1 MQKKLEEYAR
11 LLIEIGLNVQKGQYV
26 IINCLVECADF
37 ARLCT
42 KSAFDVG
49 AKDVLVQWRDD
60 FVSRQRWL
68 YADDEVFDHVYP
80 WDVQRNLSLAKQ
92 GAARLSISA
101 QNPENLKGV
110 DPGRLM
116 RFEKADGEEQK
127 EMYSLLMS
135 SSFPW
140 CVASIPVPSWAAKVF
155 PDIPRDEAVARL
167 WDAIF
172 DAVRITGDGN
182 AVEHWR
188 NHCGRLRALSEKLNE
203 YNFKYLHYT
212 NAIGTD
218 LMVELPENHIW
229 AAGSEYS
236 RTGVEFVANIP
247 TEEVFT
253 APKRD
258 GVNGKVVA
266 SKPLVNNGNVIDG
279 FHMLLKDGVITE
291 VHADKGE
298 DVLKAAIS
306 VDEGASRFG
315 EVALV
320 PCDSPI
326 SNSGILFYNTLFD
339 ENASCH
345 FAFGEA
351 YPSCI
356 KGGVEMT
363 SEELQASGLNSSAT
377 HVDFMV
383 GTADLSIVG
392 ITHSGEEIAVF
403 KDGNFV
409 I

>member
-1 MQKKLEEYAR
+1 MLKRLEEYAK

-26 IINCLVECADF
+26 MINCPVECADF

-42 KSAFDVG
+42 KAAFDVG
-49 AKDVLVQWRDD
+49 AKDVIVQWRDD

-68 YADDEVFDHVYP
+68 NADGEVFDHVYP
-80 WDVQRNLSLAKQ
+80 WEVQRNLSLAKQ

-110 DPGRLM
+110 DPDRLQ
-116 RFEKADGEEQK
+116 RFEKADGEEQR
-127 EMYSLLMS
+127 EMYSMLMS

-155 PDIPRDEAVARL
+155 PDIPQDEAVAKL

-182 AVEHWR
+182 AVELWR
-188 NHCGRLRALSEKLNE
+188 NHCDRLRTLSEKLNE
-203 YNFKYLHYT
+203 YNFKFLHYT
-212 NAIGTD
+212 NSIGTD

-236 RTGVEFVANIP
+236 KTGVEFVANIP

-258 GVNGKVVA
+258 GVNGKIVA
-266 SKPLVNNGNVIDG
+266 SKPLVNNGNIIDG
-279 FHMLLKDGVITE
+279 FYMLLKDGVITE

-320 PCDSPI
+320 PYDSPI

-351 YPSCI
+351 YPSCV
-356 KGGVEMT
+356 KGGVDMT
-363 SEELQASGLNSSAT
+363 SEELLANGLNSSAT

-403 KDGNFV
+403 KKGNFV

>member
-1 MQKKLEEYAR
+1 MLKRLEEYAK

-26 IINCLVECADF
+26 MINCPVECADF

-42 KSAFDVG
+42 KAAFDVG
-49 AKDVLVQWRDD
+49 AKDVIVQWRDD

-68 YADDEVFDHVYP
+68 YADGEVFDHVYP
-80 WDVQRNLSLAKQ
+80 WEVQRNLSLAKQ
-92 GAARLSISA
+92 GAARLLISA

-110 DPGRLM
+110 DPDRLQ
-116 RFEKADGEEQK
+116 RFEKADGEEQR
-127 EMYSLLMS
+127 EMYSMLMS

-155 PDIPRDEAVARL
+155 PDVPQDEAVAKL

-182 AVEHWR
+182 AVELWR
-188 NHCGRLRALSEKLNE
+188 NHCDRLRTLSEKLNE
-203 YNFKYLHYT
+203 YNFKFLHYT
-212 NAIGTD
+212 NSIGTD

-236 RTGVEFVANIP
+236 KTGVEFVANIP

-258 GVNGKVVA
+258 GVNGKIVA
-266 SKPLVNNGNVIDG
+266 SKPLVNNGNIIDG
-279 FHMLLKDGVITE
+279 FYMLLKDGVITE

-320 PCDSPI
+320 PYDSPI

-351 YPSCI
+351 YPSCV
-356 KGGVEMT
+356 KGGVDMT
-363 SEELQASGLNSSAT
+363 SEELLANGLNSSAT

-403 KDGNFV
+403 KNGNFV

>member
-1 MQKKLEEYAR
+1 MLKRLEEYAK

-26 IINCLVECADF
+26 MINCPVECADF

-42 KSAFDVG
+42 KAAFDVG
-49 AKDVLVQWRDD
+49 AKDVIVQWRDD

-68 YADDEVFDHVYP
+68 YADGEVFDHVYP
-80 WDVQRNLSLAKQ
+80 WEVQRNLSLAKQ

-110 DPGRLM
+110 DPDRLQ
-116 RFEKADGEEQK
+116 RFEKADGEEQR
-127 EMYSLLMS
+127 EMYSMLMS

-155 PDIPRDEAVARL
+155 PDIPQDEAVAKL

-182 AVEHWR
+182 AVELWR
-188 NHCGRLRALSEKLNE
+188 NHCDRLRTLSEKLNE
-203 YNFKYLHYT
+203 YNFKFLHYT
-212 NAIGTD
+212 NSIGTD

-236 RTGVEFVANIP
+236 KTGVEFVANIP

-258 GVNGKVVA
+258 GVNGKIVA
-266 SKPLVNNGNVIDG
+266 SKPLVNNGNIIDG
-279 FHMLLKDGVITE
+279 FYMLLKDGVITE

-320 PCDSPI
+320 PYDSPI

-351 YPSCI
+351 YPSCV
-356 KGGVEMT
+356 KGGVDMT
-363 SEELQASGLNSSAT
+363 SEELLANGLNSSAT

-403 KDGNFV
+403 KKGNFV

>member
-1 MQKKLEEYAR
+1 MLKRLEEYAK

-26 IINCLVECADF
+26 MINCPVECADF

-42 KSAFDVG
+42 KAAFDVG
-49 AKDVLVQWRDD
+49 AKDVIVQWRDD

-80 WDVQRNLSLAKQ
+80 WEVQRNLSLAKQ

-110 DPGRLM
+110 DPDRLL

-127 EMYSLLMS
+127 EMYSMLMS

-155 PDIPRDEAVARL
+155 PDIPQDEAVAKL

-172 DAVRITGDGN
+172 EAVRITGDGN
-182 AVEHWR
+182 AVELWR
-188 NHCGRLRALSEKLNE
+188 NHCDRLRTLSEKLNE
-203 YNFKYLHYT
+203 YNFKFLHYT
-212 NAIGTD
+212 NSIGTD

-236 RTGVEFVANIP
+236 KTGVEFVANIP

-258 GVNGKVVA
+258 GVNGKIVA
-266 SKPLVNNGNVIDG
+266 SKPLVNNGNIIDG
-279 FHMLLKDGVITE
+279 FYMMLKDGVITE

-320 PCDSPI
+320 PYDSPI

-356 KGGVEMT
+356 KGGVDMT
-363 SEELQASGLNSSAT
+363 SEELLANGLNSSAT

-403 KDGNFV
+403 KNGNFV

>member
-1 MQKKLEEYAR
+1 MLKKLEEYAK

-26 IINCLVECADF
+26 IINSPVECADF

-42 KSAFDVG
+42 EAAFAVG
-49 AKDVLVQWRDD
+49 AKDVFVQWRDD

-68 YADDEVFDHVYP
+68 FADDEVFDHVYP
-80 WDVQRNLSLAKQ
+80 WDVQRNLTLAKQ

-110 DPGRLM
+110 DPDRLS

-127 EMYSLLMS
+127 EMYSMLMS

-140 CVASIPVPSWAAKVF
+140 CVASIPVPSWAKKVF
-155 PDIPRDEAVARL
+155 PDVPEEEAVARL

-172 DAVRITGDGN
+172 EAVRINGEGN
-182 AVEHWR
+182 AVELWR
-188 NHCGRLRALSEKLNE
+188 NHCDRLRTISEKLND
-203 YNFKYLHYT
+203 YNFKFLHYT
-212 NAIGTD
+212 NSIGTD
-218 LMVELPENHIW
+218 LMVELPENHLW

-236 RTGVEFVANIP
+236 KTGIEFVANIP

-258 GVNGKVVA
+258 GVNGKIVA
-266 SKPLVNNGNVIDG
+266 SKPLVNNGNIIDG
-279 FHMLLKDGVITE
+279 FYMLLKDGVITE
-291 VHADKGE
+291 VHAEKGE
-298 DVLKAAIS
+298 EVLKAAIS

-320 PCDSPI
+320 PYDSPI

-351 YPSCI
+351 YPSCV
-356 KGGVEMT
+356 KGGVDMN
-363 SEELQASGLNSSAT
+363 SEELLESGLNASAT

-392 ITHSGEEIAVF
+392 ITRSGDKVQVF